1 VSRAGSGAEAVDL
14 DVALRALA
22 DGTRRTIL
30 AVVRDRPRAVG
41 EIAGEVAVSQQAVSH
56 HLRVLRGAGLV
67 HEQREGTRHLFSVRS
82 DGFDVVQAYLT
93 DFWPTHLAA
102 LKRAAEER
110 AAAGDGGTDG

>member
-1 VSRAGSGAEAVDL
+1 MSQVDPDAGGAALEL

-22 DGTRRTIL
+22 DGTRRSIL
-30 AVVRDRPRAVG
+30 ALVRERPRAVG

-67 HEQREGTRHLFSVRS
+67 HEQRAGTRHLFSVRS

-102 LKRAAEER
+102 LKRAAEQ
-110 AAAGDGGTDG
+110 AAENDG

>member
-1 VSRAGSGAEAVDL
+1 VSAAPATDL
-14 DVALRALA
+14 DAALRALA

-67 HEQREGTRHLFSVRS
+67 SEQREGTRHLFVVRT
-82 DGFDVVQAYLT
+82 DGFGVVRTFLD
-93 DFWPTHLAA
+93 DFWPTHLHA
-102 LKRAAEER
+102 LKRAAED
-110 AAAGDGGTDG
+110 AARRTDDA